1 MTNVKTWVSRGHIIG
16 NFNSDWGDW
25 LEEVTFRL
33 GTEDG
38 VGVYQPKRM
47 RKVNRRAGVVINRA
61 FALRCIFGPRTELLA
76 AVRKQLN
83 PVSNLSLAHPPCD
96 ALAPP

>member
-1 MTNVKTWVSRGHIIG
+1 MLTGG
-16 NFNSDWGDW
+16 YW

-33 GTEDG
+33 RTEDG
-38 VGVYQPKRM
+38 VEVYRPKRM
-47 RKVNRRAGVVINRA
+47 RKVNGRVGMVKNRTFVV
-61 FALRCIFGPRTELLA
+61 RCIFGSRTELLE

-83 PVSNLSLAHPPCD
+83 PVSNLFLAHPPWD